1 MLSKKIIHHTD
12 LPSLIE
18 LDEFIKSNINGVKT
32 FRYFSKRPYTVI
44 KNHIYTCLYYIHDVC
59 VGYGHLDYEDE
70 KTWLGIMVSDNEIG
84 KKIGDQIMDDLIH
97 NSKEDIHLSVDI
109 SNNSAV
115 YLYKKKGFEI
125 LEKKINYYIMKFK
138 K

>member
-1 MLSKKIIHHTD
+1 MLNKKKITHTD
-12 LPSLIE
+12 YLSLIE
-18 LDEFIKSNINGVKT
+18 LDEFIKKNLNGVKT
-32 FRYFSKRPYTVI
+32 FRYFLKRPYTVI
-44 KNHIYTCLYYIHDVC
+44 KNHIYTCLYYIDNIC
-59 VGYGHLDYEDE
+59 VGYGHLDFEDGQ
-70 KTWLGIMVSDNEIG
+70 TWLGIIVSDNEVG

>member
-1 MLSKKIIHHTD
+1 MLSKKTLQHTD

-32 FRYFSKRPYTVI
+32 FRYYTKRPYTII
-44 KNHIYTCLYYIHDVC
+44 KNHIYTCLYYLDNIC
-59 VGYGHLDYEDE
+59 VGYGHLDSEDE
-70 KTWLGIMVSDNEIG
+70 KTWLGIIVSDNEVG
-84 KKIGDQIMDDLIH
+84 KKIGDQIMDDLIL
-97 NSKEDIHLSVDI
+97 NSKNDIHLSVDI

-125 LEKKINYYIMKFK
+125 IEKKINYYIMKLK